1 MISMNSERLLVVVAL
16 CCVLAAG
23 ASASTLDSS
32 LDTDPEDAVDLE
44 WSYLPVGE
52 GTAEA
57 VVEESKSNDGGGT
70 SPARTGSGSTEKM
83 RRSQQGESADVGSSA
98 DNADDPNQGSSQ
110 SSNGPMMGGGRS
122 DSPGGN
128 QPAEIFTLLD
138 LLRALIP
145 WLVLLA
151 LLALA
156 YRYRDRLLAL
166 AAALRDWAEDR
177 TADEGERRRQWP
189 RSVPA
194 NAVHR
199 AWLRMVSRLDVDRPE
214 ARTPAECERAALAE
228 GYDPDA
234 VRGLS
239 ARFREVR
246 YGGRPVTGERVDD
259 VQEHLRRLEAGPDR
273 GDRG

>member
-32 LDTDPEDAVDLE
+32 LDTDPEDAVDLD
-44 WSYLPVGE
+44 WRYLPVGE

-57 VVEESKSNDGGGT
+57 VVEESQSNDGDGT
-70 SPARTGSGSTEKM
+70 SPSRTGSGSTDAT
-83 RRSQQGESADVGSSA
+83 RRSEQGAPSDAQGGGGEGNSEAQKSSLENRGREKA
-98 DNADDPNQGSSQ
+98 
-110 SSNGPMMGGGRS
+110 GGRS

-128 QPAEIFTLLD
+128 QPGEVFTLLD

-156 YRYRDRLLAL
+156 YRYRDRLFAL
-166 AAALRDWAEDR
+166 AGALRDWAADR
-177 TADEGERRRQWP
+177 TADQGDRPRRWP

-199 AWLRMVSRLDVDRPE
+199 AWLRMVTRLDVDRPE

-246 YGGRPVTGERVDD
+246 YGGRPVTGERVED
-259 VQEHLRRLEAGPDR
+259 VQEHLRRLEAGPER